1 MKHID
6 KILEPFD
13 ERFSGYYNF
22 IKWVMGGESTI
33 LLSSREKAILEFR
46 YGLKDNQPKSLEKT
60 GQEFDVSRERIR
72 QIEAKALEKIDA
84 QTKVKDFVRQE
95 LTNLRS
101 NTIAEVLAV
110 KPKVDERKV
119 AIFGDWQAE
128 TYDEKMLVIAAFTD
142 WEAAIKKL

>member
-101 NTIAEVLAV
+101 NTIAEALAV
-110 KPKVDERKV
+110 IDYMPALVTEGKNVDSYPV
-119 AIFGDWQAE
+119 AQVRINKHD
-128 TYDEKMLVIAAFTD
+128 LI
-142 WEAAIKKL
+142 AAIKKMDL